1 MSDSEI
7 RGYCFTPDEVITD
20 HQGQS
25 RGAALAGKSWDRGKT
40 LRILFLDG
48 PSECHDRVATHVK
61 TWEDSAD
68 IKFVCSTDPSS
79 EIRVTFTRAIG
90 RFYSMIGTDALLG
103 GFPPDNHTMNLG
115 ILPDWTLGAQAVE
128 REIRRLILHEFG
140 HSLGLIH
147 EHSSPTAGSI
157 FKDPELVYAYY
168 QRTQGWDRAMVD
180 QNVLTV
186 YSRSQISNLTQFDPD
201 SIMLYQFPPEITSRP
216 TKINYELSS
225 LDKVLIGA
233 LYPMLQRPEVK
244 TPAPT
249 ISPGGHAAQAVG
261 RALSFDTLLNVMHGV
276 PGTRDVYHFE
286 VDETATFLIET
297 TGENGWG
304 LTLFKSES
312 TEEAIHIQTD
322 EGSGPGLNCR
332 ITRELE
338 PGIYYVAINHVLA
351 DGTGAYG
358 VIVRKLGT

>member
-1 MSDSEI
+1 MAESEI
-7 RGYCFTPDEVITD
+7 RGYCFTPDEVIVD
-20 HQGQS
+20 HQGHS

-48 PSECHDRVATHVK
+48 PADYHDRVATHVK
-61 TWEDSAD
+61 TWEDCAD

-79 EIRVTFTRAIG
+79 EIRVTFTRATG
-90 RFYSMIGTDALLG
+90 RFYSMIGNDALAC

-115 ILPDWTLGAQAVE
+115 ILPDWTLGVDAVE

-147 EHSSPTAGSI
+147 EHSSPAAGSF

-168 QRTQGWDRAMVD
+168 QRTQGWDRAMVN
-180 QNVLTV
+180 QNVLAV

-216 TKINYELSS
+216 TKVNYELSA
-225 LDKVLIGA
+225 LDRALIGQ
-233 LYPMLQRPEVK
+233 LYPMLGQPRVN
-244 TPAPT
+244 TPTPT
-249 ISPGGHAAQAVG
+249 VSPTVPAAQAVG
-261 RALSFDTLLNVMHGV
+261 HALSFDTLLNVVHGLA
-276 PGTRDVYHFE
+276 GTRDIYHFE
-286 VDETATFLIET
+286 VDQKGTFLIET
-297 TGENGWG
+297 SGENAWG
-304 LTLFKSES
+304 LTLFKDES
-312 TEEAIHIQTD
+312 SEEAIQTD
-322 EGSGPGLNCR
+322 EGGGPGLNSS
-332 ITRELE
+332 ITQELK
-338 PGIYYVAINHVLA
+338 PGVYHVAVNHVLA